1 MVTESRYIKK
11 LSKKDKEKKFNEAV
25 FKEYVKIGKR
35 DSTLAFSEDVQT
47 GKAAPSVIA
56 EAQTI
61 AENWGTKKGSD
72 IKIEK
77 AKKNV
82 LSRLKNKKD
91 YPKIGKDY

>member
-11 LSKKDKEKKFNEAV
+11 LSKKDKKKKFNKAV
-25 FKEYVKIGKR
+25 FKEYVRIGKR
-35 DSTLAFSEDVQT
+35 DSTLEFSEDVQT

-77 AKKNV
+77 AKKKVYANAY
-82 LSRLKNKKD
+82 KK
-91 YPKIGKDY
+91 KK

>member
-1 MVTESRYIKK
+1 MVAQSKYIKK
-11 LSKKDKEKKFNEAV
+11 LSKEAKKKKFNEDV
-25 FKEYVKIGKR
+25 FKEYVRIGKR
-35 DSTLAFSEDVQT
+35 DSTLAFSEDVQK

-61 AENWGTKKGSD
+61 AKNWGTRKGSN

-82 LSRLKNKKD
+82 LSRLKKKKKN
-91 YPKIGKDY
+91 YTNQ